1 MYITDSTRDVVARFD
16 LSTPWDTTTT
26 TFYDN
31 VYVGFQELTP
41 TGIFY
46 QEDQSKAYIVG
57 SSSDTVFQYNTDVP
71 SLELASSGITTRSSV
86 IINNEARLNNRLYVT
101 GDTHISGNTNVKG
114 TLTADGTINA
124 ATLNITSAIDLAD
137 SDILRFGS
145 SDDWEFFHNGT
156 HNYMDLNVGNLIIR
170 DNTTTRFTFERTTGN
185 LLLGSSSST
194 GTASQLLQVTGGA
207 YVSGN
212 VGVGTTNPTRTLDVN
227 GDLRIRGGLYVGL
240 ANTSGTSGQVLQSTG
255 IGVTWVS
262 SSWGGTS
269 WVKKTTTYTA
279 VNGDKIIADTSGG
292 SFTITLPATPT
303 TGNSVI
309 VADGDDWNTNNLT
322 IGRNGSTIEGL
333 SDNFVLDIKGITV
346 EFIYDG
352 TTWELFAN
360 SGPVMNAPRRSQ
372 SYSATSNQTTFTVTN
387 GYTPGYID
395 VYLNGSKLQQSA
407 EFTATDGSTFV
418 LSTGASLN
426 DIVDVV
432 AFDMGVNTNPNYTT
446 TRLVTRT
453 VATASQTSFSVS
465 YDVGYVDVYLNGSK
479 LDSTE
484 FTATTGSTVVLT
496 TAATEND
503 VLEFISYAT
512 LSVNTLDTTVVNETT
527 NATRYITFTDVT
539 SGSISTA
546 RVSSSGLTFNPSTGV
561 FTTQNI
567 NATKLTLTQGIN
579 ATGIVTASGGFVGNV
594 TGNVTG
600 NLTGTASN
608 ATSATSATSAGTAT
622 NANNVNVS
630 NESSDTTCFP
640 VFVTTATGDQ
650 APKTNT
656 GFYFNSATGTLYAT
670 QFSGD

>member
-1 MYITDSTRDVVARFD
+1 
-16 LSTPWDTTTT
+16 
-26 TFYDN
+26 
-31 VYVGFQELTP
+31 
-41 TGIFY
+41 
-46 QEDQSKAYIVG
+46 
-57 SSSDTVFQYNTDVP
+57 
-71 SLELASSGITTRSSV
+71 
-86 IINNEARLNNRLYVT
+86 
-101 GDTHISGNTNVKG
+101 
-114 TLTADGTINA
+114 
-124 ATLNITSAIDLAD
+124 
-137 SDILRFGS
+137 
-145 SDDWEFFHNGT
+145 
-156 HNYMDLNVGNLIIR
+156 
-170 DNTTTRFTFERTTGN
+170 
-185 LLLGSSSST
+185 
-194 GTASQLLQVTGGA
+194 
-207 YVSGN
+207 
-212 VGVGTTNPTRTLDVN
+212 
-227 GDLRIRGGLYVGL
+227 
-240 ANTSGTSGQVLQSTG
+240 
-255 IGVTWVS
+255 
-262 SSWGGTS
+262 
-269 WVKKTTTYTA
+269 
-279 VNGDKIIADTSGG
+279 
-292 SFTITLPATPT
+292 
-303 TGNSVI
+303 
-309 VADGDDWNTNNLT
+309 
-322 IGRNGSTIEGL
+322 
-333 SDNFVLDIKGITV
+333 
-346 EFIYDG
+346 
-352 TTWELFAN
+352 
-360 SGPVMNAPRRSQ
+360 MNAPRRSQ

-670 QFSGD
+670 QFSGDGSLLTGITASDVTLDAMLFGA